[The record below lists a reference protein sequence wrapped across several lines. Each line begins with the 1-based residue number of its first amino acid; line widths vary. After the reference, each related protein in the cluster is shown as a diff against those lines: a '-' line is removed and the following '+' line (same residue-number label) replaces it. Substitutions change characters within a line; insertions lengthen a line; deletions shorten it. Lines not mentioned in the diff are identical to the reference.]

1 MIPQPRPVSPE
12 LRAQAQDP
20 AVLAAA
26 NINPVT
32 RLATD
37 YLNHYNEVI
46 MLLEMLESC
55 PEFVPDIV
63 GWEPRAYDEYFV
75 RSHFKDRDLA
85 LVAWEYADPAARMEL
100 ERLADHMNAI
110 LAATLDAL
118 RLELHPFG
126 IEVVL
131 LEPAYI
137 RTNMEAS
144 AVQLSA
150 EYQAAAETS
159 PYAEHYRAF
168 RRVWRERT
176 RGSKATP

>member
-1 MIPQPRPVSPE
+1 MIPQPRPVHPE

-26 NINPVT
+26 NINPIT

-37 YLNHYNEVI
+37 YLNHYNEVV

-118 RLELHPFG
+118 RLELSPRACG
-126 IEVVL
+126 QL
-131 LEPAYI
+131 GC
-137 RTNMEAS
+137 EAS
-144 AVQLSA
+144 NWLKPLVARAGSVINGEHVMSVVTGDAARQAMIDAVFEQGA
-150 EYQAAAETS
+150 
-159 PYAEHYRAF
+159 
-168 RRVWRERT
+168 
-176 RGSKATP
+176 